1 MPEHMQDEEKQA
13 AIKKVVD
20 SALAQIMELGATG
33 AQVFVTMPFDNSTA
47 HSMYTC
53 GEGCWYSRWGAI
65 KEWVVSN
72 EESIRIQERRK
83 HRDMDE

>member
-1 MPEHMQDEEKQA
+1 MQDEEKQA
-13 AIKKVVD
+13 AVKKIVD

-47 HSMYTC
+47 HSMHTS
-53 GEGCWYSRWGAI
+53 GEGCWYSRWGAV

-72 EESIRIQERRK
+72 EELMRIQERRK
-83 HRDMDE
+83 QTDTEGD